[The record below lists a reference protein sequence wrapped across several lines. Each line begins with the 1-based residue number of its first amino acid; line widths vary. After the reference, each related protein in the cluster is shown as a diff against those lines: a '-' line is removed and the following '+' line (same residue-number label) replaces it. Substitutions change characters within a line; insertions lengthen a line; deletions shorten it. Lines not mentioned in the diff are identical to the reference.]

1 MTIRT
6 PDDEITTPGYF
17 YPPFR
22 PGLTF
27 QGITY
32 AGHSDYAVDWNRRNV
47 LPGGGVEW
55 AADDGEPVLAPAR
68 GTVVEVDAT
77 VGYVLIQHYNREYRT
92 EYRHMDPVEVIAGQ
106 RVQRSQRIGRIGD
119 KGNAPNGT
127 HLHMRAYRR
136 TKAGYVPI
144 PLAFYG
150 QPLPVSVRSDDKT
163 DRWDPPEPVYVDGPP
178 RRTTWEKAYKAAQ
191 RALTACEAR
200 CPVEPPET
208 PEVPA

>member
-1 MTIRT
+1 MSIRT

-17 YPPFR
+17 YPPFK
-22 PGLTF
+22 PGHTY

-55 AADDGEPVLAPAR
+55 IADVGEPVLCAAR
-68 GTVVEVDAT
+68 GTVIEVDST
-77 VGYVLIQHYNREYRT
+77 TGYVLVQHYNREYRT
-92 EYRHMDPVEVIAGQ
+92 EYRHMAPVEVRAGQ
-106 RVQRSQRIGRIGD
+106 KVQRGTRLGRIGD
-119 KGNAPNGT
+119 AGNAPNGT

-136 TKAGYVPI
+136 SKAGYVAI
-144 PLAFYG
+144 PLELEG
-150 QPLPVSVRSDDKT
+150 VRVNVSVRSENKPDS
-163 DRWDPPEPVYVDGPP
+163 WDPPAPVYVNGPP
-178 RRTTWEKAYKAAQ
+178 RRVTWETAYKRAQ

-200 CPVEPPET
+200 CPVEPPDD